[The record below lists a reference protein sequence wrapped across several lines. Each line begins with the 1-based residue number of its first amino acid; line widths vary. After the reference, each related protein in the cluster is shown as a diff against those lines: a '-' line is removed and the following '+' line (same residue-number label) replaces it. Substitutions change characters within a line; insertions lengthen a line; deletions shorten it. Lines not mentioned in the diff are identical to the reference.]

1 MQKLLQGRAGTV
13 HDNRQPASTIG
24 RGWAGNKSNFG
35 PRLTFRGSHDNRRE
49 QRQKNH
55 MKQALLI
62 LGLLLA
68 STSAYAQAWTC
79 SAPGMISGSYD
90 GGESAYIH
98 LNGFPSGG
106 TYPVRKQGKRATGT
120 TKNAETIRTSKSVNV
135 GFPVI
140 LKVRFRS
147 TNM

>member
-1 MQKLLQGRAGTV
+1 
-13 HDNRQPASTIG
+13 
-24 RGWAGNKSNFG
+24 
-35 PRLTFRGSHDNRRE
+35 
-49 QRQKNH
+49 

-98 LNGFPSGG
+98 LNGFPTGG

-120 TKNAETIRTSKSVNV
+120 TKNGTAFTCAQK
-135 GFPVI
+135 
-140 LKVRFRS
+140 
-147 TNM
+147 